1 MNRRLR
7 IAFFCYY
14 DPLDKRSW
22 SGIPFYLGQT
32 LQRNVGDVD
41 FLGPVKTPRAL
52 DKFLRGVA
60 KFTRIVFKR
69 EYITKY
75 SILLNIHATWY
86 LKRKM
91 KGKKYDFLMAPASAP
106 QLGLLRTR
114 VPIVYFGDSTYRNY
128 STNYKRE
135 FNKLAA
141 FSRWEGEVL
150 EKKALKKSAFIM
162 MTSEWAKQSAINDY
176 GADPKKIEINLFG
189 ANMDFIPPAGGIF
202 EKEKNSTLTLLFL
215 AVDWERKGG
224 PIAFET
230 LIALRNM
237 GVKAKLIVCGCEPPE
252 EFSDPDMEV
261 IPFLN
266 KNDPADHELFVQFLS
281 SCHFL
286 ILPTR
291 ADCSLIVAC
300 EANSYG
306 VPAITTNV
314 GGVGQV
320 VLNDVNG
327 YCLPLSAGG
336 IDYAKIITTIYSD
349 KRRYHDLVASSR
361 KRFEQHLN
369 WDKWAEKFLK
379 FYKDRFEVDAPT
391 KATEMVQ

>member
-14 DPLDKRSW
+14 NPLDKRSW

-32 LQRNVGDVD
+32 LQKNVGDVD
-41 FLGPVKTPRAL
+41 FLGPVKTPWIL
-52 DKFLRGVA
+52 DKFLRGIA
-60 KFTRIVFKR
+60 KFTRIVLKR

-86 LKRKM
+86 LKKKM
-91 KGKKYDFLMAPASAP
+91 KGKHYDFLIAPASAP
-106 QLGLLRTR
+106 QLGLLKTK
-114 VPIVYFGDSTYRNY
+114 VPIIYFGDSTYRNY

-135 FNKLAA
+135 FKNLLG
-141 FSRWEGEVL
+141 FSKWEGEVL

-189 ANMDFIPPAGGIF
+189 ANMDFIPSADGIF
-202 EKEKNSTLTLLFL
+202 EKEKNQTLTLLFL
-215 AVDWERKGG
+215 AVDWDRKGG
-224 PIAFET
+224 PLAFDT
-230 LIALRNM
+230 LIALRET
-237 GVKAKLIVCGCEPPE
+237 GVKAKLIVCGCQPPE
-252 EFSDPDMEV
+252 GFSDPDMQV
-261 IPFLN
+261 IPFLDKN
-266 KNDPADHELFVQFLS
+266 KAEDHEIFVELLS
-281 SCHFL
+281 TCHFL

-306 VPAITTNV
+306 VPAITTDV

-327 YCLPLSAGG
+327 YCLPLTAEGK
-336 IDYAKIITTIYSD
+336 DYAKIIASIYSD
-349 KRRYHDLVASSR
+349 KKRYHDLIASSR
-361 KRFEQHLN
+361 RRFEEDLN

-379 FYKDRFEVDAPT
+379 FYKERFEKTIPV
-391 KATEMVQ
+391 KEVVQ

>member
-32 LQRNVGDVD
+32 LQKNVGDVD
-41 FLGPVKTPRAL
+41 FLGPVKTPWII

-60 KFTRIVFKR
+60 KFTRIFLKK

-75 SILLNIHATWY
+75 SILLNLHATWY

-91 KGKKYDFLMAPASAP
+91 KGKHYDFLIAPASAP
-106 QLGLLRTR
+106 QLGLLKTK
-114 VPIVYFGDSTYRNY
+114 VPVIYFGDATYRNY

-135 FNKLAA
+135 FRNLAG

-189 ANMDFIPPAGGIF
+189 ANMDFIPSAGSIF
-202 EKEKNSTLTLLFL
+202 EKEKNPTLTLLFL
-215 AVDWERKGG
+215 AVDWDRKGG
-224 PIAFET
+224 TLALDT
-230 LIALRNM
+230 LIALRET
-237 GVKAKLIVCGCEPPE
+237 GVKAKLIVCGCQPPE
-252 EFSDPDMEV
+252 KFSDPDMQV

-266 KNDPADHELFVQFLS
+266 KNKAEDHKFFVQLLS

-320 VLNDVNG
+320 VLNDING
-327 YCLPLSAGG
+327 YCLPVTAEGEE
-336 IDYAKIITTIYSD
+336 YAKIISAIYSD
-349 KRRYHDLVASSR
+349 KKRYHELISSSR
-361 KRFEQHLN
+361 KRFEEHLN
-369 WDKWAEKFLK
+369 WDKWAENFLK
-379 FYKDRFEVDAPT
+379 FYKERFEKTIPV
-391 KATEMVQ
+391 KEEVVQ